1 MRRSRGSLEKRLP
14 RPVEEH
20 DQTIASRPLF
30 QRSAGVVRHLWL
42 DHIPCR
48 RHLSTRLGPV
58 KWPRD
63 DSWQRGMMR
72 LGNTTVLEP
81 ETRERKAWLGSN
93 GEHVGHSGPGCVR
106 LGWMPGR
113 TANESV
119 ARRSQWWA
127 RNLGALNLA
136 KEQAS
141 TAVSSAPHARE
152 RAAHNTRA
160 RLKWTG
166 CLCAKQEISRC
177 PKNSPVQSSVVLTCG
192 ASREVVPATLRHRG
206 QGCRGMK
213 VQHAQNR
220 KELIC
225 PALRDPETETPMNG
239 QAAITPRATGWNR
252 EASWADLRMTTA
264 GISTS
269 SFAGKE
275 RHLSGAP

>member
-1 MRRSRGSLEKRLP
+1 MP
-14 RPVEEH
+14 
-20 DQTIASRPLF
+20 
-30 QRSAGVVRHLWL
+30 
-42 DHIPCR
+42 
-48 RHLSTRLGPV
+48 
-58 KWPRD
+58 
-63 DSWQRGMMR
+63 SW
-72 LGNTTVLEP
+72 
-81 ETRERKAWLGSN
+81 
-93 GEHVGHSGPGCVR
+93 PGCEASPTRMDASPHCQRIGGETFSTV
-106 LGWMPGR
+106 GSCSWCP
-113 TANESV
+113 ESGQE
-119 ARRSQWWA
+119 R
-127 RNLGALNLA
+127 
-136 KEQAS
+136 AS

-152 RAAHNTRA
+152 RAAHNTRG

-252 EASWADLRMTTA
+252 EASWE
-264 GISTS
+264 TS
-269 SFAGKE
+269 GVSE
-275 RHLSGAP
+275 LSGLT